1 MGSVRLSAVRGRQLC
16 QTSETRTGRN
26 KITSPDK
33 GRSVRMS
40 EVEEKPQTSELVS
53 DKSDDKLQIEKE
65 EKQKA
70 EDIVGEMFSDKE
82 NKEAEQTE
90 QSDAKEEV
98 KTEELK
104 KEENPAKEAE

>member
-1 MGSVRLSAVRGRQLC
+1 
-16 QTSETRTGRN
+16 
-26 KITSPDK
+26 
-33 GRSVRMS
+33 MS

-82 NKEAEQTE
+82 KGSN
-90 QSDAKEEV
+90 V
-98 KTEELK
+98 
-104 KEENPAKEAE
+104 